1 MRTRLSGFRREPR
14 LLAALV
20 LIALVLFGVIRIGSE
35 FSEGESF
42 AFDKWLLIASRH
54 ADDLS
59 RPIGP
64 GWFKPIFIDITGL
77 GSTTALTIFTLVAVG
92 YLIAARKVGD
102 ALFLALATGG
112 GAILGKILKVWLSRP
127 RPDVVP
133 HLIDVHTASFPS
145 GHTVN
150 SAIVF
155 LTIGAILA
163 RAQPSRGLSAYIIS
177 AAFALALLVGV
188 SRVYLGVHYPT
199 DVLAGWAVG
208 GTWVL
213 LCWTIARTLHDAR
226 RGEFSTTIATK
237 AV

>member
-1 MRTRLSGFRREPR
+1 MLTRLLGFRREPR
-14 LLAALV
+14 ILVALV
-20 LIALVLFGVIRIGSE
+20 LIALALFAVIRVGSE

-42 AFDKWLLIASRH
+42 AFDKWMLIALRH
-54 ADDLS
+54 SNDLS

-64 GWFKPIFIDITGL
+64 SWFKPIFIDITGL
-77 GSTTALTIFTLVAVG
+77 GSTTALTIFTLIAVG
-92 YLIAARKVGD
+92 YFIAARKVGD

-112 GAILGKILKVWLSRP
+112 GAVLGKVLKVSFSRP
-127 RPDVVP
+127 RPDIVP
-133 HLIDVHTASFPS
+133 HFIDVHTASFPS

-150 SAIVF
+150 SAIVY

-163 RAQPSRGLSAYIIS
+163 RAQPSRGLSVYLMS

-208 GTWVL
+208 GTWAL
-213 LCWTIARTLHDAR
+213 LCWAVARTLHDAR
-226 RGEFSTTIATK
+226 RAEFSTAR
-237 AV
+237 AAEVA